1 MRFRR
6 LTACAWIPVSGL
18 GDEVSSFFDPLLAKV
33 IAWGE
38 DRDAA
43 VALMSE
49 ALTETKIAGI
59 KTNVPTLLR
68 AMAQPEFVGGRYT
81 TDLLTTL
88 S

>member
-1 MRFRR
+1 VDTGFR
-6 LTACAWIPVSGL
+6 T

-43 VALMSE
+43 VASMRE
-49 ALTETKIAGI
+49 ALAETRIAGI
-59 KTNVPTLLR
+59 KTNVPTLLKALR
-68 AMAQPEFVGGRYT
+68 QPDFVRGRYT
-81 TDLLTTL
+81 TDLLGTL